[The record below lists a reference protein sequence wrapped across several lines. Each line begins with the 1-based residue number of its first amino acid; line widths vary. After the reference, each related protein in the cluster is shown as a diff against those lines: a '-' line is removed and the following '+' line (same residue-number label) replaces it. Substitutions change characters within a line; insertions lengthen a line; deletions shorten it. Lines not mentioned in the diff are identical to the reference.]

1 MKVTNIGL
9 LGAQSLILTALLYF
23 FTLLLTTF
31 SLGLVQ
37 LPTDKI
43 PIVIHKTHCYIAG
56 NFVPTACTLIGYFEV
71 T

>member
-9 LGAQSLILTALLYF
+9 LGAQSLILTALF
-23 FTLLLTTF
+23 FTHLLTTF

-43 PIVIHKTHCYIAG
+43 PIAIHKTHCYIAG

>member
-1 MKVTNIGL
+1 MQQGKIYGVL
-9 LGAQSLILTALLYF
+9 VLGAQSLILTALF

-31 SLGLVQ
+31 SLDLVQ

-43 PIVIHKTHCYIAG
+43 PIVIHKTHYYIA
-56 NFVPTACTLIGYFEV
+56 ALSLIGYFEA